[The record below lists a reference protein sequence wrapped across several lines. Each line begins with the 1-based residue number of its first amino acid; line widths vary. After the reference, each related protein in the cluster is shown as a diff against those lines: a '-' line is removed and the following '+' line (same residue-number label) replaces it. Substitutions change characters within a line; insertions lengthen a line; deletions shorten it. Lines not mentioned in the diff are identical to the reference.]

1 MPHWIVLP
9 NTDPLVL
16 WVSVS
21 VCDCEVLMYGHVQ
34 SPLYPKPYPADLQKQ
49 WNLEVPHGY
58 RIKLTFSYLDIEHST
73 NCTSDSLMVLY
84 DRKVLGKFCGQRS
97 TDAHHPG
104 LKSILSPGNRLQL
117 VFVTDS
123 SNPDL
128 QPHLGF
134 SAFYQA
140 IDVDECSSP
149 VSSEDSGPLCSQ
161 ICLNTLGSYQCACH
175 HGYQLQDDGWRHCAS
190 LNYSAHFAQREVV

>member
-1 MPHWIVLP
+1 LSPSLSFFFS
-9 NTDPLVL
+9 VL

-34 SPLYPKPYPADLQKQ
+34 SPLYPKPYPADLHEQ

-58 RIKLTFSYLDIEHST
+58 RIKLTFTYLDIEHSA
-73 NCTSDSLMVLY
+73 NCSTDSLMVL
-84 DRKVLGKFCGQRS
+84 DGRKVLGKFCGQRS

-104 LKSILSPGNRLQL
+104 RKSFLSSGNRLQL
-117 VFVTDS
+117 VPCSKCVVFMYFCV
-123 SNPDL
+123 
-128 QPHLGF
+128 F
-134 SAFYQA
+134 S
-140 IDVDECSSP
+140 DVDECSSP

-175 HGYQLQDDGWRHCAS
+175 HGYQLRDDGRTCDC
-190 LNYSAHFAQREVV
+190 E

>member
-1 MPHWIVLP
+1 EWIFFYFVPSLS
-9 NTDPLVL
+9 TIYF
-16 WVSVS
+16 
-21 VCDCEVLMYGHVQ
+21 VLMYGHVQ

-58 RIKLTFSYLDIEHST
+58 RINLTFTYLDIEHSA

-84 DRKVLGKFCGQRS
+84 DRKVLGKFCGQRL

-128 QPHLGF
+128 QPHHGF

-140 IDVDECSSP
+140 I
-149 VSSEDSGPLCSQ
+149 GM
-161 ICLNTLGSYQCACH
+161 I
-175 HGYQLQDDGWRHCAS
+175 
-190 LNYSAHFAQREVV
+190 